1 MGVRGKRAEKP
12 ADKAKV
18 DAEERAAEKLE
29 RDDGAQA
36 AKGHNRP
43 ELTEDEQRA
52 LTYSWKKKWEA
63 QQAVVAKAKSDL
75 RAIEDGAK
83 SELGKNAVKDIKEMI
98 LIEQPGGNASV
109 QAAIERQL
117 RLSRWVNSPVG
128 SQFEFFED
136 RRPATDRAFEEGK
149 TAGLQGLPRKPP
161 YDASVPQYNRWM
173 DGWHAGNDVL
183 LSDFQSKLKP
193 LGTKDGTAVNPDQ
206 MDLAERNDLPPEG
219 AGNDADVSDPPFL
232 PPADVPTMPEPP
244 DDGLDIPPAL
254 RRTAAPPIQPE

>member
-1 MGVRGKRAEKP
+1 MGVKGKRAEKP
-12 ADKAKV
+12 AAKAKI
-18 DAEERAAEKLE
+18 DAEEREAERLE
-29 RDDGAQA
+29 REDGALA

-98 LIEQPGGNASV
+98 LIEMPGGNASV

-117 RLSRWVNSPVG
+117 KLARWVNSPVG

-136 RRPATDRAFEEGK
+136 RTPAEDRAFEEGK
-149 TAGLQGLPRKPP
+149 TAGLMGLPRKSP
-161 YDASVPQYNRWM
+161 YHPSLPQHQRWI
-173 DGWHAGNDVL
+173 DGWHAGNEVL

-193 LGTKDGTAVNPDQ
+193 LGTKDGTATDPDQ
-206 MDLAERNDLPPEG
+206 MDLSERNDLPPEG

-232 PPADVPTMPEPP
+232 PPTDDMPTAPAAP
-244 DDGLDIPPAL
+244 DDDDLSIPANL
-254 RRTAAPPIQPE
+254 RRTAPVEG

>member
-1 MGVRGKRAEKP
+1 MGVKGKRAEKP
-12 ADKAKV
+12 AQKAKI
-18 DAEERAAEKLE
+18 DAEEREAERLE
-29 RDDGAQA
+29 REDGAKA

-52 LTYSWKKKWEA
+52 LTYSWKAKFEK

-109 QAAIERQL
+109 QAAVERQL

-136 RRPATDRAFEEGK
+136 RRPAVDRAFEEGK

-193 LGTKDGTAVNPDQ
+193 LGTKAAQEAAADGDQ
-206 MDLAERNDLPPEG
+206 MDLSERDDLPPEG

-232 PPADVPTMPEPP
+232 PPVDDMPTAPV
-244 DDGLDIPPAL
+244 DDGLDIPANL
-254 RRTAAPPIQPE
+254 RRTAPVV